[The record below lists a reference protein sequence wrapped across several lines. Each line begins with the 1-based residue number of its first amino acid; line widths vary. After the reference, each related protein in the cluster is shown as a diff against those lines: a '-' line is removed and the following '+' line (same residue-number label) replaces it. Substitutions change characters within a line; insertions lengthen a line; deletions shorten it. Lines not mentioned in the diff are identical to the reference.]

1 MICWTRRLLA
11 QMKNNKKLIIYT
23 SYKTDATNI
32 SVTGLQQFGSVSG
45 LVPYACDEIS
55 SLRMFRVCPDVRR
68 LSGSSRFPH
77 YWQGPLGNVWQV
89 YLYRNAKGR
98 RIWIKTFLT
107 LRRTIRL
114 SICNPV
120 HKPRTLKNKIGKI
133 NTITYDNIFD
143 KLHCFINEE
152 ISWV

>member
-1 MICWTRRLLA
+1 
-11 QMKNNKKLIIYT
+11 
-23 SYKTDATNI
+23 
-32 SVTGLQQFGSVSG
+32 
-45 LVPYACDEIS
+45 
-55 SLRMFRVCPDVRR
+55 MFD
-68 LSGSSRFPH
+68 
-77 YWQGPLGNVWQV
+77 
-89 YLYRNAKGR
+89 RNAKGR
-98 RIWIKTFLT
+98 RIWIKTFLA

-152 ISWV
+152 IS